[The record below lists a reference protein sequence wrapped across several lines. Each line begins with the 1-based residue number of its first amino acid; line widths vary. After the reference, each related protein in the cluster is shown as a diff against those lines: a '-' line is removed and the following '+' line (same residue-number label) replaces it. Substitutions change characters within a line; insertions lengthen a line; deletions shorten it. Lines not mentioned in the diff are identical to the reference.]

1 MIKARKTQAEETMQ
15 VSKSNSNMADRLELS
30 GQKFKIAMNNMLR
43 AQWKKIE
50 TIRKNQRKS

>member
-30 GQKFKIAMNNMLR
+30 GQKFKIAMNNTLR